1 MEKTIV
7 KQFGAATLSYEG
19 GQFVLTGVKDQTVT
33 FAVKPTD
40 KQVRKAIQG
49 MHKA

>member
-7 KQFGAATLSYEG
+7 KQFGSATLSYEG
-19 GQFVLTGVKDQTVT
+19 GKFLLTGVKDKTVS
-33 FAVKPTD
+33 FSVKPTD
-40 KQVRKAIQG
+40 KQVRKSIQG